1 MTIAAK
7 DTFNAFEIFE
17 IAEQIE
23 RNGAQFYRRAADVV
37 SESDVRETLL
47 HLAEMEDEHEKT
59 FADMRSN
66 LLAPER
72 QITAFDPLSEIAQYL
87 HDLASGHIFD
97 LRTDPEKQLAGDVT
111 TEDILKMAITAEKDS
126 IVFYLGLKDLVS
138 AEAGKSRVDAII
150 GEEMQHLKTI
160 TRMLGK

>member
-23 RNGAQFYRRAADVV
+23 RNGAQFYRRAAEVVCEPDVK
-37 SESDVRETLL
+37 DTLL
-47 HLAEMEDEHEKT
+47 RLAEMEDEHEKA

-87 HDLASGHIFD
+87 HDLANGHIFD
-97 LRTDPEKQLAGDVT
+97 LRADPGKQLAGDVT

-150 GEEMQHLKTI
+150 SEEMQHLKTI
-160 TRMLGK
+160 TAMCGK